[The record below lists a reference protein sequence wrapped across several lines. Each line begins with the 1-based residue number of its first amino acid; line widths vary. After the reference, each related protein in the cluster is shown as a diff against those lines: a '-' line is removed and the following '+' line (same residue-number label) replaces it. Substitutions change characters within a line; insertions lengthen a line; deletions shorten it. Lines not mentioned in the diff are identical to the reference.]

1 MTFTEK
7 YWKEFD
13 TFLPEL
19 MREDSV
25 EIKIVVEA
33 QNNPGFV
40 ININSQTVSDQIL
53 KDEETTI
60 LIDHEHNS
68 QDQEI
73 SIDFSMYGKTENDTE
88 VDSDGNIISDK
99 YIIIK
104 DLFINRFSLI
114 ADPNFFYGGHLKYH
128 GSDGSDKQI
137 GAGFWFNDTLTISYK
152 RPFSL
157 WYNQKTNRNKS
168 HLHSESAKHDGPL
181 VDELWNSVITHAK
194 KLEDH

>member
-1 MTFTEK
+1 MSSTEK

-13 TFLPEL
+13 MFLPEL

-33 QNNPGFV
+33 QNNPGFI

-53 KDEETTI
+53 KDGETAI
-60 LIDHEHNS
+60 LVDHKHNS
-68 QDQEI
+68 QDQEV
-73 SIDFSMYGKTENDTE
+73 SIDFSMYGKTKHDTK

-104 DLFINRFSLI
+104 DLFINKFSLI
-114 ADPNFFYGGHLKYH
+114 SDPDFFYGEHLNYH
-128 GSDGSDKQI
+128 GLDGSNKPI
-137 GAGFWFNDTLTISYK
+137 AAGFWFNDTLNISYQ

-157 WYNQKTNRNKS
+157 WYNQRTNRNKS

-181 VDELWNSVITHAK
+181 VDELWHNVIKNIK